1 MGFAR
6 GFCSI
11 TLIWLGL
18 SLGRYSFM
26 NIGVIVKKFKDI

>member
-6 GFCSI
+6 GFCSR

-26 NIGVIVKKFKDI
+26 NIGAIIKKFKDI